1 MSKPVADLILTGG
14 TVRLL
19 DPASGAAEALAIK
32 GNRVLATGTAKEIA
46 ALAGPKTETIDVGG
60 GTVIPGFNDGHAH
73 MDREGLKSIRL
84 SLAGA
89 RSIAE
94 ITARIAD
101 AAGRAKPG
109 QWIVTMPIGERPF
122 YLEGLKS
129 IAEGRM
135 PTRQELDRAAPNNPV
150 CISAVF
156 VNWSAPPGYTALS
169 SEALRLN
176 RIDRNTRP
184 KTAGVEIVKDEA
196 GEPTGVIIESNP
208 RPTIDNDLLLAVPRF
223 TYEERRDA
231 IVESMR
237 LYNAVGTT
245 SVYEGHGLAPRTLDA
260 YRELRAQGRFNVRVG
275 VVVSPVWETLKE
287 ASEALA
293 DWASIARDYPENDPW
308 LRLCGLH
315 VAFGGDKATAAL
327 SRKSL
332 PDTGWAGFVEQAN
345 DEAAFR
351 DYAMLCAE
359 HNVRFNAIVSD
370 HLHRVVPILEEV
382 ARRYDLRGRRWVIQ
396 HIARARREDL
406 AALKRLDMVITSIP
420 VYYLWKS
427 GAKYLDER
435 DSAYAISPHRTMLDL
450 GLPVSLA
457 TDNIPYD
464 PTFTLWTS
472 AVRQER
478 TTGRVIGP
486 EECLSGEEALRLL
499 TVNGAA
505 LTFEEKEKGPLLPGC
520 LADVAVLSGD
530 PVTIPPAR
538 LRELKCRLTIVDGRI
553 VHRTI

>member
-1 MSKPVADLILTGG
+1 MSGATADLILTGG
-14 TVRLL
+14 TVKIL
-19 DPASGAAEALAIK
+19 DPASTVAEAIAVRGQRIMA
-32 GNRVLATGTAKEIA
+32 VGTAAEIA

-60 GTVIPGFNDGHAH
+60 GVVIPGFNDAHAH
-73 MDREGLKSIRL
+73 MDREGLKSMRL

-101 AAGRAKPG
+101 AAGRASPG

-122 YLEGLKS
+122 YLEGLAS

-135 PTRQELDRAAPNNPV
+135 PTRRELDRAAPNNPV

-156 VNWSAPPGYTALS
+156 GNWSVPPGYTALN

-184 KTAGVEIVKDEA
+184 KTSGVEIVRDGT
-196 GEPTGVIIESNP
+196 GEPTGVIVEHNP
-208 RPTIDNDLLLAVPRF
+208 RPTIDNDLLQAVPRF

-245 SVYEGHGLAPRTLDA
+245 SVFEGHGLAPRTLEA
-260 YRELRAQGRFNVRVG
+260 YRELHAQRRLTMRVG
-275 VVVSPVWETLKE
+275 VVVSPVWEDLKQ
-287 ASEALA
+287 AAEALA
-293 DWASIARDYPENDPW
+293 DWQAIARQYPENDPW

-315 VAFGGDKATAAL
+315 VAFGGDAAAAAL

-351 DYAMLCAE
+351 DYALLCAQ
-359 HNVRFNAIVSD
+359 HNVRFNAIVGD
-370 HLHRVVPILEEV
+370 NLHRVVPILEEV
-382 ARRYDLRGRRWVIQ
+382 GQRYDLRGRRWVIQ
-396 HIARARREDL
+396 HIARSRREDL
-406 AALKRLDMVITSIP
+406 AALKRLGMLITTIP
-420 VYYLWKS
+420 VYYLWKN
-427 GAKYLDER
+427 GAKYLQGDGN
-435 DSAYAISPHRTMLDL
+435 DVVPHKTMLEL
-450 GLPVSLA
+450 GLPVASA

-464 PTFTLWTS
+464 PAFTLWAS
-472 AVRQER
+472 AVREER

-486 EECLSGEEALRLL
+486 QECLSGEESLRLL
-499 TVNGAA
+499 TVNGAG
-505 LTFEEKEKGPLLPGC
+505 LTFEEREKGPLLPGY
-520 LADVAVLSGD
+520 LADIAVLSGD
-530 PVTIPPAR
+530 PGGIAPAR
-538 LRELKCRLTIVDGRI
+538 LRELHCRLTVVDGRV
-553 VHRTI
+553 VHRAL

>member
-1 MSKPVADLILTGG
+1 MAMSSADLILTGG

-19 DPASGAAEALAIK
+19 DPASRAAEAIAIK
-32 GNRVLATGTAKEIA
+32 GNRILAAGTAKEIA

-60 GTVIPGFNDGHAH
+60 CTVIPGFNDAHAH
-73 MDREGLKSIRL
+73 MDREGLKSVRP

-89 RSIAE
+89 CNVAE
-94 ITARIAD
+94 ITARVAD
-101 AAGRAKPG
+101 AARKAKPG

-122 YLEGLKS
+122 FFEGLKS

-150 CISAVF
+150 CISAIF
-156 VNWSAPPGYTALS
+156 GNWSVPPGYTALN

-176 RIDRNTRP
+176 GIDRNTKP
-184 KTAGVEIVKDEA
+184 KTSGVEILRDDA
-196 GEPTGVIIESNP
+196 GEPTGVIVESNP

-237 LYNAVGTT
+237 MYNAVGTT
-245 SVYEGHGLAPRTLDA
+245 SVYEGHGLAPRMLDA
-260 YRELRAQGRFNVRVG
+260 YRELRGQGKFNVRVG
-275 VVVSPVWETLKE
+275 VVLSPVWQDLKE
-287 ASEALA
+287 AGEALR
-293 DWASIARDYPENDPW
+293 DWQAIARDYPETDPW

-359 HNVRFNAIVSD
+359 TNVRFNAIVHD
-370 HLHRVVPILEEV
+370 NLERVVPILEEV
-382 ARRYDLRGRRWVIQ
+382 ARRHDLRGRRWVIQ
-396 HIARARREDL
+396 HIARSRREDL
-406 AALKRLDMVITSIP
+406 AALKRLDIFITTIP
-420 VYYLWKS
+420 VYYLWKN

-435 DSAYAISPHRTMLDL
+435 DSAYGVVPHKTMLDL
-450 GLPVSLA
+450 GLPVASA

-464 PTFTLWTS
+464 PAFTLWAS
-472 AVRQER
+472 AVREER

-486 EECLSGEEALRLL
+486 DQCLSGEQTLRLL
-499 TVNGAA
+499 TVNGAG
-505 LTFEEKEKGPLLPGC
+505 LTFEENEKGPLLPGY
-520 LADVAVLSGD
+520 LADIAVLSDD
-530 PVTIPPAR
+530 PVTMPPAR
-538 LRELKCRLTIVDGRI
+538 LRDLKCRLTIVDGRI
-553 VHRTI
+553 VHRAI